1 MVVYLY
7 RSRRDSMAK
16 MTRGEI
22 SDLVSKFAV
31 ENPKYRE
38 ALIKDPKMILE
49 KQLNT
54 KFGNIKVKTVT
65 ETADT
70 MFLVIPYVAAEGE
83 LGDADL
89 QKVAGGVGD
98 SFDVECGEGTMNTLV
113 QLGL

>member
-1 MVVYLY
+1 
-7 RSRRDSMAK
+7 MAK

-54 KFGNIKVKTVT
+54 KFGSITVKSVV
-65 ETADT
+65 ETADV
-70 MFLVIPYVAAEGE
+70 MYVVVPHVAKEGE
-83 LGDADL
+83 LRDSDL
-89 QKVAGGVGD
+89 EKVAGGLMD
-98 SFDVECGEGTMNTLV
+98 SYDVECGGGTLNTFI
-113 QLGL
+113 QLNL